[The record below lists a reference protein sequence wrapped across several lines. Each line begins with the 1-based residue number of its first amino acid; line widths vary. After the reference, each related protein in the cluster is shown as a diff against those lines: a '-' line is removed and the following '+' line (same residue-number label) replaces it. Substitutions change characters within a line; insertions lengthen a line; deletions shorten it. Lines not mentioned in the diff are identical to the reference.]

1 MPLGLPGKAFQG
13 DNFYSATNLGPVAM
27 ITYYHN
33 DNFSSLKSKR
43 QKK

>member
-1 MPLGLPGKAFQG
+1 
-13 DNFYSATNLGPVAM
+13 M

-43 QKK
+43 QKKWKRVN

>member
-1 MPLGLPGKAFQG
+1 
-13 DNFYSATNLGPVAM
+13 M

-43 QKK
+43 QKKWKRIN